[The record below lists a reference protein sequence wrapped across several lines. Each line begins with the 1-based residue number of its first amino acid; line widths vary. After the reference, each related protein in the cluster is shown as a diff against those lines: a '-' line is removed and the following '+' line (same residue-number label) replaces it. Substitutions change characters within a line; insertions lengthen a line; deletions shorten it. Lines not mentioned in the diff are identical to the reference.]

1 VSDREIS
8 AKDALLIIAGLIGVV
23 LLLVGFGNMSTANLS
38 DPIDGAKQWLEGVL
52 QAGIGV
58 SLILAAIGAVEVIAA
73 VLSFILSVI
82 RRDSSL

>member
-1 VSDREIS
+1 
-8 AKDALLIIAGLIGVV
+8 
-23 LLLVGFGNMSTANLS
+23 MSTANLS